1 MVATAADAGARSGNS
16 RAAQASSARRIASA
30 VAGPALVLA
39 SVLFALRGF
48 AFHPLLTNA
57 HPDILSFWLPR
68 YAFLGRNL
76 AAGHI
81 PLWNPFEMAGYRF
94 AADPQSGWLY
104 APAMLLFSTL
114 SPGAALRTL
123 IVFNPALEGL
133 GLYAFLRKVGL
144 ARSTATAGA
153 LSAAMIVATSW
164 IAISLPFAG
173 TLAWT
178 PIVLLGA
185 AGYRH
190 ADRWSRRLLWLAL
203 AAFAWSQV
211 ANAHMSHGLVTC
223 TLLVASY
230 LVTGALLD
238 VRRHEVDVR
247 TALAR
252 AALFLLAMPLAS
264 LPVLIPRLAFIRS
277 SSLHAGYL
285 GVADVGKGTSAGQEA
300 PLAGGMW
307 PGWPL
312 ALGSAPGPYAGAAIL
327 LAVPLVLRARGWRH
341 LACAFGA
348 ALALGYVATV
358 DLLVN
363 ASWFQRAMLAVP
375 FGDVYVHN
383 AGRFRYVAVVAI
395 PVIGAVGLQGLLDDP
410 PSERTALRWL
420 GAGLFVWLGLP
431 LAFGAAPAR
440 LVLLAAGAAAA
451 IPLLAFVG
459 RRRAPKA
466 IVAVAVLL
474 GCELVASAF
483 WSQHTSLYD
492 ASARLSLGGQ
502 TDLLAPSL
510 PWPDVSETAFL
521 EPTPFVR
528 SLTGTSDRYLTWA
541 PPASDYDK
549 GYLFAQARQDWP
561 ALVMERGT
569 LYGIHDVLGYNPV
582 QLPRYWAFI
591 RATNR
596 LPVFYNASV
605 ISLPTLEDVR
615 LLGVR
620 YLIVPS
626 GVPPPL
632 ATTSLLATDRGY
644 DLWEVAGWESRVSVV
659 SSWSVVSSPAEALG
673 DALAPGFDPAA
684 TALLEPPPGTGVPAT
699 AAPTSPTTGTAT
711 YRESTPEDVS
721 INVDA
726 PSPSIVVVR
735 TVFDPGWSATVDGR
749 IAPVIPTDSLLQG
762 VLVNAGHHEIRLT
775 YHDGA
780 VTTGLLSGAVVWLA
794 LLAAIAAAAVLERRR
809 PAVTIRG
816 RVGGAPPR

>member
-1 MVATAADAGARSGNS
+1 MVATAADAGARSGNTY
-16 RAAQASSARRIASA
+16 ATQASSVRRIASA
-30 VAGPALVLA
+30 VAGPALVLS
-39 SVLFALRGF
+39 SVVFALRGF

-104 APAMLLFSTL
+104 APAMVLFSTL

-144 ARSTATAGA
+144 ARATATSGA

-190 ADRWSRRLLWLAL
+190 ADRWSRRLLWMAL

-223 TLLVASY
+223 TLFVTAY
-230 LVTGALLD
+230 LVTGAVLD
-238 VRRHEVDVR
+238 VRNRRVDRR
-247 TALAR
+247 TAFGR

-285 GVADVGKGTSAGQEA
+285 GVADVGKGTSVGQEA
-300 PLAGGMW
+300 PLASGMW

-312 ALGSAPGPYAGAAIL
+312 ALGSAPGSYAGAAIL
-327 LAVPLVLRARGWRH
+327 LGVPLVLRARRWRH
-341 LACAFGA
+341 LAYAFGA
-348 ALALGYVATV
+348 ALALGYLATV
-358 DLLVN
+358 DFLVN
-363 ASWFQRAMLAVP
+363 AGWFQRAMLALP

-383 AGRFRYVAVVAI
+383 AGRFRYVAVVAV
-395 PVIGAVGLQGLLDDP
+395 PVLGAVGLQGLLDDP
-410 PSERTALRWL
+410 PSVRTTLRWL
-420 GAGLFVWLGLP
+420 GVGLFVWLGLP
-431 LAFGAAPAR
+431 LAFGASPAR
-440 LVLLAAGAAAA
+440 IALLVVGAAAA
-451 IPLLAFVG
+451 IPLLAFASP
-459 RRRAPKA
+459 RRAHLA
-466 IVAVAVLL
+466 MGAVAVML
-474 GCELVASAF
+474 GCELVASAV
-483 WSQHTSLYD
+483 WSQHASLYD
-492 ASARLSLGGQ
+492 TSVRLSLDGQ
-502 TDLLAPSL
+502 TDLLAPLL

-528 SLTGTSDRYLTWA
+528 ALAATSDRYLTWA

-569 LYGIHDVLGYNPV
+569 LFGLHDVLGYNPV
-582 QLPRYWAFI
+582 QLPRYWSFI
-591 RATNR
+591 RAANS

-605 ISLPTLEDVR
+605 LSLPTLEDVR

-626 GVPPPL
+626 GVTPPL
-632 ATTSLLATDRGY
+632 ATTSLISTDHEY
-644 DLWEVAGWESRVSVV
+644 DLWEVAGWEPRVSVV
-659 SSWSVVSSPAEALG
+659 STWSTVSSQTEALR
-673 DALAPGFDPAA
+673 DVLAPGFDPAA
-684 TALLEPPPGTGVPAT
+684 TAVLEARAGIGIPQTGAPA
-699 AAPTSPTTGTAT
+699 SPATGTAT
-711 YRESTPEDVS
+711 YAESTPEDVS
-721 INVDA
+721 IGVDA
-726 PSPSIVVVR
+726 PSPSVVVVR
-735 TVFDPGWSATVDGR
+735 TVFDPGWSATVDGH
-749 IAPVIPTDSLLQG
+749 AVPVVPTDSLLQG
-762 VLVNAGHHEIRLT
+762 IPVDAGHHEIRLT

-780 VTTGLLSGAVVWLA
+780 VTAGLLAGAVVWLA
-794 LLAAIAAAAVLERRR
+794 LLGAIAAAVALDRRR
-809 PAVTIRG
+809 PAVTIR
-816 RVGGAPPR
+816 RRDGGAPPR